1 MLLQKTDVLFKIRE
15 LNILYSRLFAKE
27 GNFQF
32 FGGSCWCKTYDKLHV
47 CAFTMI
53 FIVMPLPVGHGFP
66 TSCLKSV
73 NKLQHSR
80 SFSWLWLCCD
90 CDFRMYIYVI
100 TFVVVVL
107 VAIGMV
113 WQCHTVTLWHA
124 FCCSCDPVCCGVRD
138 METSPRRNYLCQGC
152 RHECHSIQSRG
163 FVSPFNIID
172 IMYLPFHI
180 IFL

>member
-1 MLLQKTDVLFKIRE
+1 MQKKLTICSKYMSQTLSI
-15 LNILYSRLFAKE
+15 LNCLPKKVIF
-27 GNFQF
+27 NF

-53 FIVMPLPVGHGFP
+53 FIVMPLPVGHRFP

-100 TFVVVVL
+100 IYVVVVL
-107 VAIGMV
+107 VLLGV
-113 WQCHTVTLWHA
+113 VWHA
-124 FCCSCDPVCCGVRD
+124 FCCNCD

-163 FVSPFNIID
+163 FVSPFNIIN

>member
-1 MLLQKTDVLFKIRE
+1 MCYCKKADDLFKIHE
-15 LNILYSRLFAKE
+15 LNILDSQLFAKE

-53 FIVMPLPVGHGFP
+53 FIVMPLPVGHRFP

-100 TFVVVVL
+100 IYVVVVL
-107 VAIGMV
+107 VLLGV
-113 WQCHTVTLWHA
+113 VWHA
-124 FCCSCDPVCCGVRD
+124 FCCNCD

-163 FVSPFNIID
+163 FVSPFNIIN